1 MSDALELASDLLK
14 ISRQLNRDR
23 FSEELETYCWP
34 LVELIEWEDPIDV
47 CTFNA
52 ALYYGE
58 TLQEQTPAHL
68 LSGSVYNEW
77 VAAIKADRFP
87 AYRAQ
92 EHAINQRAQA
102 VLRSPLIGE
111 IDPFWLMF
119 PNNINLNNW
128 NSHDIAALMAIS
140 AYSRSIK
147 TYKPLGVLL
156 YIYGHPVQWVSA
168 NPDDPIGQAAQGLT
182 LLAQPLKHITE
193 MSYKQGTFQ

>member
-68 LSGSVYNEW
+68 LYGSIYNEW

-87 AYRAQ
+87 AYRPK
-92 EHAINQRAQA
+92 EHAINHRA
-102 VLRSPLIGE
+102 
-111 IDPFWLMF
+111 
-119 PNNINLNNW
+119 
-128 NSHDIAALMAIS
+128 
-140 AYSRSIK
+140 
-147 TYKPLGVLL
+147 
-156 YIYGHPVQWVSA
+156 
-168 NPDDPIGQAAQGLT
+168 
-182 LLAQPLKHITE
+182 
-193 MSYKQGTFQ
+193 

>member
-77 VAAIKADRFP
+77 VRFP

-102 VLRSPLIGE
+102 VLRSPLMGE

-168 NPDDPIGQAAQGLT
+168 NPDDPLGPTVEA
-182 LLAQPLKHITE
+182 H
-193 MSYKQGTFQ
+193 Y

>member
-34 LVELIEWEDPIDV
+34 LVELIEWDDPIDV

-102 VLRSPLIGE
+102 VLRSPLMGE
-111 IDPFWLMF
+111 IDLSVVHLGRRIQQIWKGQRPLQVLPFVQRLGEKAFVGRTKPHHGQVCGASLQNTIAQPQHVLVF
-119 PNNINLNNW
+119 PEC
-128 NSHDIAALMAIS
+128 
-140 AYSRSIK
+140 
-147 TYKPLGVLL
+147 
-156 YIYGHPVQWVSA
+156 
-168 NPDDPIGQAAQGLT
+168 QGLRPFKSN
-182 LLAQPLKHITE
+182 AFGPVNP
-193 MSYKQGTFQ
+193 